1 MKKLL
6 VIVVLSLL
14 FGGNAYS
21 QVIDPFK
28 INLTC
33 QSSKDGIPISVSI
46 NTALKKVSLQGSD
59 PDSYYLK
66 NDVFNFSMLAGKYTY
81 SYYLNRNTGLL
92 KIKAFIF
99 SKEQKNKHNQEVFD
113 TLVANKQI
121 NLEDG
126 TYDKSNL
133 VKIIFEIYEQK
144 KPEEIIFMECEKSKA
159 KF

>member
-6 VIVVLSLL
+6 AIVVLGLL

-66 NDVFNFSMLAGKYTY
+66 NDVFNFSMLAGKYTF
-81 SYYLNRNTGLL
+81 SYYYKAEVRSTSNR
-92 KIKAFIF
+92 
-99 SKEQKNKHNQEVFD
+99 
-113 TLVANKQI
+113 
-121 NLEDG
+121 
-126 TYDKSNL
+126 
-133 VKIIFEIYEQK
+133 
-144 KPEEIIFMECEKSKA
+144 
-159 KF
+159 